1 MEFYDK
7 IDTDGKTTVYK
18 DRFVVKTVLTN
29 SKVDHNEI
37 LSQVAMPK
45 SV

>member
-7 IDTDGKTTVYK
+7 IDADRKATVYK
-18 DRFVVKTVLTN
+18 DRFVAKQFWQIQRI
-29 SKVDHNEI
+29 DHNEI

-45 SV
+45 SI